1 MSWKINGTAFVI
13 EPSTFQWLNRD
24 SHGEDGWGHPVYVAP
39 REFELKWDWL
49 SPTGVSQLQ
58 SFFNAIGSTGTA
70 VIEIPKYASPTY
82 VFWEYSGCVLREPTW
97 GNYFATNQLNCTL
110 LITNIRT

>member
-13 EPSTFQWLNRD
+13 EPSTFRWLDRG

-58 SFFNAIGSTGTA
+58 SFFNLIDSTGTA
-70 VIEIPKYASPTY
+70 VVEIPKYANPTY
-82 VFWEYSGCVLREPTW
+82 IFWEYSGCVLHEPTW
-97 GNYFATNQLNCTL
+97 GNYFTTNQLDCTL